1 MLSILIANLL
11 KQLWTL
17 NTYFLK
23 YKWRF
28 LAGIV
33 FVLLMNYF
41 RIVQPQMIREAL
53 DLVVGELKNPSP
65 NARQTLG
72 PQLVRFGLIV
82 FGCAV
87 LMGLFMYFMRQTIIV
102 ISRLIEYDLRKNI
115 FAHYSTLDQTFYR
128 QQTTGDLMSR
138 VTEDVSKVRMYLGP
152 AVLYA
157 IDLAALIVL
166 VVFSM
171 VQVDLTLSLLTLLP
185 LPFLSISIYYV
196 STLINRKSTLIQ
208 RQLAKLTS
216 IAQEVFSGIRI
227 VKSYTQ
233 EKAMSGFFREETE
246 EYKTHTLDL
255 SRVNALFF
263 PLIMLL
269 TGLSTVIIVWA
280 GVYRVQSGAVTPGNI
295 AEFVIYINMLTWP
308 VTAIGWLASIVQQA
322 EASMKRINEFLNI
335 KPAVESSGAFKPE
348 KLQGRIEFK
357 NVSFIYPNTGTLA
370 LDHVSFVIEPGARLA
385 IIGKTAAGKTTIAEL
400 LLRLFDVTSGEIL
413 IDGINIKDYD
423 LDTLRKKIGY
433 VPQDHFL
440 FSETIHNNI
449 RLGAPEL
456 GEEVVWQSARYAAI
470 EEEINHLPDKM
481 QTILGERGVSLSG
494 GQKQRVAIARA
505 LAMNPDILLLDD
517 CLSAVDTRTEKNI
530 IQAFDQVLNHKT
542 AILITHR
549 LNHLMGFNQIL
560 VLHKGRLE
568 ESGTHDELMRKKGI
582 YFKLLERQKW
592 EESNAPGEVE
602 VF

>member
-1 MLSILIANLL
+1 L

-41 RIVQPQMIREAL
+41 RIVQPQMIRDAL
-53 DLVVGELKNPSP
+53 DLVVEELKNPDTES
-65 NARQTLG
+65 RQRLA

-87 LMGLFMYFMRQTIIV
+87 LMGIFMYFMRQTIIV

-115 FAHYSTLDQTFYR
+115 FTHYSTLDQSFYR
-128 QQTTGDLMSR
+128 RQTTGDLMSR
-138 VTEDVSKVRMYLGP
+138 ITEDVSKVRMYLGP

-171 VQVDLTLSLLTLLP
+171 VKVDLTLSLLTLLP

-280 GVYRVQSGAVTPGNI
+280 GVYRVQSGAVTAGNI

-322 EASMKRINEFLNI
+322 EASMKRINEFLTL
-335 KPAVESSGAFKPE
+335 KPAVESTGTYKPE

-357 NVSFIYPNTGTLA
+357 EVSFIYPNTGTLA
-370 LDHVSFVIEPGARLA
+370 LDRVSFVIEPGSRLA
-385 IIGKTAAGKTTIAEL
+385 VIGRTAAGKTTIAEL

-413 IDGINIKDYD
+413 VDGVNIKDYD
-423 LDTLRKKIGY
+423 LNALRKKIGY

-449 RLGAPEL
+449 RLGAPSL
-456 GEEVVWQSARYAAI
+456 GEEVVWQTARHAAI
-470 EEEINHLPDKM
+470 EEEIRQLPDKM

-530 IQAFDQVLNHKT
+530 IQAFEQVLNHKT

-568 ESGTHDELMRKKGI
+568 ESGTHDELLRKKGL
-582 YFKLLERQKW
+582 YYKLLERQKW

>member
-1 MLSILIANLL
+1 M
-11 KQLWTL
+11 
-17 NTYFLK
+17 
-23 YKWRF
+23 
-28 LAGIV
+28 
-33 FVLLMNYF
+33 
-41 RIVQPQMIREAL
+41 
-53 DLVVGELKNPSP
+53 
-65 NARQTLG
+65 
-72 PQLVRFGLIV
+72 
-82 FGCAV
+82 
-87 LMGLFMYFMRQTIIV
+87 
-102 ISRLIEYDLRKNI
+102 
-115 FAHYSTLDQTFYR
+115 
-128 QQTTGDLMSR
+128 
-138 VTEDVSKVRMYLGP
+138 
-152 AVLYA
+152 
-157 IDLAALIVL
+157 
-166 VVFSM
+166 
-171 VQVDLTLSLLTLLP
+171 
-185 LPFLSISIYYV
+185 
-196 STLINRKSTLIQ
+196 
-208 RQLAKLTS
+208 
-216 IAQEVFSGIRI
+216 
-227 VKSYTQ
+227 
-233 EKAMSGFFREETE
+233 
-246 EYKTHTLDL
+246 
-255 SRVNALFF
+255 
-263 PLIMLL
+263 
-269 TGLSTVIIVWA
+269 
-280 GVYRVQSGAVTPGNI
+280 
-295 AEFVIYINMLTWP
+295 
-308 VTAIGWLASIVQQA
+308 
-322 EASMKRINEFLNI
+322 
-335 KPAVESSGAFKPE
+335 ESSGAFKPE

-440 FSETIHNNI
+440 FSENIHNNI

-456 GEEVVWQSARYAAI
+456 GEEVVWQSARFAAI
-470 EEEINHLPDKM
+470 EEEINQLPDKM

-530 IQAFDQVLNHKT
+530 IQAFDQVLNHNT
-542 AILITHR
+542 AILIKHR
-549 LNHLMGFNQIL
+549 LNHLMGYNQIL

>member
-1 MLSILIANLL
+1 M

-53 DLVVGELKNPSP
+53 DLVVEELKNPSP
-65 NARQTLG
+65 NARQILG

-115 FAHYSTLDQTFYR
+115 FGHYSTLDQSFYR
-128 QQTTGDLMSR
+128 KQTTGDLMSR

-157 IDLAALIVL
+157 IDLAALIIL

-171 VQVDLTLSLLTLLP
+171 VKVDLTLSLLTLLP

-233 EKAMSGFFREETE
+233 EKAMSGFFREEAE
-246 EYKTHTLDL
+246 EYKAHTLDL

-322 EASMKRINEFLNI
+322 EASMKRINEFLNV
-335 KPAVESSGAFKPE
+335 KPAVESTGHYKPE

-357 NVSFIYPNTGTLA
+357 NVSFVYPNTGTVA
-370 LDHVSFVIEPGARLA
+370 LDQVSFIIEPGARLA

-423 LDTLRKKIGY
+423 LNALRKKIGY

-456 GEEVVWQSARYAAI
+456 GEDAVWQSARYAAI
-470 EEEINHLPDKM
+470 EEEINQLPDKM

-530 IQAFDQVLNHKT
+530 IQAFEQVLSHKT

-568 ESGTHDELMRKKGI
+568 EAGTHDELMRKKGI

>member
-1 MLSILIANLL
+1 MPSILIVPSL

-53 DLVVGELKNPSP
+53 DLVVEELKNPSP

-128 QQTTGDLMSR
+128 KQTTGDLMSR

-157 IDLAALIVL
+157 IDLAALIAL

-246 EYKTHTLDL
+246 EYRTHTLDL

-322 EASMKRINEFLNI
+322 EASMKRINEFLNT
-335 KPAVESSGAFKPE
+335 KPAVESSGAYKPE

-357 NVSFIYPNTGTLA
+357 NVSFVYPNTGTLA

-423 LDTLRKKIGY
+423 LNTLRKKIGY

-449 RLGAPEL
+449 RLGVPEL
-456 GEEVVWQSARYAAI
+456 GEEAVWQSARYAAI
-470 EEEINHLPDKM
+470 EEEINQLPDKM

-505 LAMNPDILLLDD
+505 LAMNPDVLLLDD

-530 IQAFDQVLNHKT
+530 IQAFEQVLNHKT

>member
-1 MLSILIANLL
+1 MPSILIVPSL

-53 DLVVGELKNPSP
+53 DLVVEELKNPSP

-128 QQTTGDLMSR
+128 KQTTGDLMSR

-157 IDLAALIVL
+157 IDLAALIAL

-246 EYKTHTLDL
+246 EYRTHTLDL

-322 EASMKRINEFLNI
+322 EASMKRINEFLNT
-335 KPAVESSGAFKPE
+335 KPAVESSGAYKPE

-357 NVSFIYPNTGTLA
+357 NVSFVYPNTGTLA

-423 LDTLRKKIGY
+423 LNTLRKKIGY

-449 RLGAPEL
+449 RLGVPEL
-456 GEEVVWQSARYAAI
+456 GEEAVWQSARYAAI
-470 EEEINHLPDKM
+470 EEEINQLPDKM

-505 LAMNPDILLLDD
+505 LAMNPDVLLLDD

-530 IQAFDQVLNHKT
+530 IQAFEQVLNHKT

-568 ESGTHDELMRKKGI
+568 ESGTHDELIRKKGI